1 MQHRNVDR
9 YYLNQPERQELL
21 ANALADETRRELI
34 RSLKR
39 DPNRDL
45 SHDNLKYAGQKF
57 LIQKTADELNAC
69 QQFAQYKLPSQE
81 ITTELLR
88 QKIKEFQDIAVA
100 ASEESIDRRAGSFV
114 TLYYLLI

>member
-1 MQHRNVDR
+1 VQHRNIDR

-21 ANALADETRRELI
+21 ANSLNDETRREHI

-45 SHDNLKYAGQKF
+45 GHDNLKYAGQKF

-69 QQFAQYKLPSQE
+69 QQFAQYKLPSQG
-81 ITTELLR
+81 ISGYCR
-88 QKIKEFQDIAVA
+88 GCK
-100 ASEESIDRRAGSFV
+100 RR
-114 TLYYLLI
+114 IN